1 MLYTDYWLRFEWQHH
16 GSPHLHGLAWLP
28 NAPDIECVTSS
39 HQDDKV
45 KDRIIQC
52 VDQLVSTINPG
63 IVPDSSN
70 IDDAPTAKTDPH
82 ICNKSCSEI
91 TDFNQDLITL
101 VATCQR
107 HS

>member
-1 MLYTDYWLRFEWQHH
+1 M
-16 GSPHLHGLAWLP
+16 
-28 NAPDIECVTSS
+28 
-39 HQDDKV
+39 
-45 KDRIIQC
+45 
-52 VDQLVSTINPG
+52 STINPG